1 MNKEFIQEGKKA
13 MVIFFLLLSCLSFGQ
28 GGWMRKYD
36 FGMPSSVICSILPDT
51 NFYWISGIAV
61 DTNQLPLVVSGSF
74 IGRMDEVGNILSF
87 KYILKQD
94 TSIGAWNKGLKKINN
109 DSLEV
114 FCESRVFSEG
124 VLIGGKLTYHTST
137 DELNYKLLP
146 VDTGLTFS
154 FPKDYIQ
161 KGNRYYIHSNTMIDD
176 TFAAGFSLIRT
187 RYLTYDLSLNELS
200 RIEFRGQYD
209 SLARNELCNIVL
221 SDDSTI
227 LLGYNTFRIQNN
239 PALAK
244 TILKKVDLQG
254 NVLWTYESPVSAKEG
269 VIAHLHQNNDKSIVY
284 AVNAFVDQYYAGG
297 QCCFYTYRGRV
308 VKIDTLGN
316 RLWER
321 DWGSGRFSD
330 DYPFQ
335 AMLVNEDE
343 SIITVGTQFF
353 INTPQDT
360 IYGGERGY
368 ITKTSTNGDSL
379 WARSYIIRNQL
390 NHWHNFMD
398 IEATNDGGYIL
409 CGRSAINGPVFPDE
423 QFTAMAWIV
432 KTDSMG
438 CVVPG
443 CHLVGVEEKT
453 KQRPKVMVYPNPA
466 HDYLAVFVPAGMA
479 TQQLQIQLLNLEG
492 KVVLEDQFTQSD
504 ATYLLELKNISAGLY
519 VLKVLQNGEV
529 LQTEKVVVE

>member
-1 MNKEFIQEGKKA
+1 MNKEFIHESKKA
-13 MVIFFLLLSCLSFGQ
+13 MAIFMLLLSCLAYGQ

-36 FGMPSSVICSILPDT
+36 FGMPSSVICGILPDS

-74 IGRMDEVGNILSF
+74 VGRMDEFGNILSF
-87 KYILKQD
+87 NYILKQD

-124 VLIGGKLTYHTST
+124 VLIGGKLTYHINTN
-137 DELNYKLLP
+137 ELNYKLLP
-146 VDTGLTFS
+146 IDTNLNFS
-154 FPKDYIQ
+154 YPKDFFQI
-161 KGNRYYIHSNTMIDD
+161 GNLYFVESSVKLNGVFVGGDQ
-176 TFAAGFSLIRT
+176 FIRN
-187 RYLTYDLSLNELS
+187 RFLTYDLGLNELDYVQFS
-200 RIEFRGQYD
+200 GQYD
-209 SLARNELCNIVL
+209 SVARNELCNMFQIN
-221 SDDSTI
+221 DSTL
-227 LLGYNTFRIQNN
+227 LLGYNTVTFNN
-239 PALAK
+239 GPSLAK
-244 TILKKVDLQG
+244 TILKKVDIQG
-254 NVLWTYESPVSAKEG
+254 NVLWSYESPVSAKEG
-269 VIAHLHQNNDKSIVY
+269 VIAHLHQNPDKSIVY

-343 SIITVGTQFF
+343 SIISVGTQYF

-368 ITKTSTNGDSL
+368 ITKTSSNGDSL

-443 CHLVGVEEKT
+443 CHLVGVDEEK
-453 KQRPKVMVYPNPA
+453 KQRPKVLVYPNPA
-466 HDYLAVFVPAGMA
+466 RDYLAVFVPVSMS
-479 TQQLQIQLLNLEG
+479 TQPLQIQLLNLEG
-492 KVVLEDQFTQSD
+492 KVVLEDQFTQRD

-529 LQTEKVVVE
+529 VQAEKVIVE

>member
-1 MNKEFIQEGKKA
+1 MNRFYLLMNRTTA
-13 MVIFFLLLSCLSFGQ
+13 VILLLLLSYFVYPQ

-36 FGMPSSVICSILPDT
+36 LGMPGTVITSILPDS
-51 NFYWISGIAV
+51 NCYWITAV
-61 DTNQLPLVVSGSF
+61 SADTVQLPLVVVGTFFAKLDTNGNVISKVF
-74 IGRMDEVGNILSF
+74 IS
-87 KYILKQD
+87 KQD
-94 TSIGAWNKGLKKINN
+94 TSIESWNKGLRKTNN

-114 FCESRVFSEG
+114 FVVTRIFANNVYT
-124 VLIGGKLTYHTST
+124 GGKLSYNMNSSEIH
-137 DELNYKLLP
+137 YKLLP

-161 KGNRYYIHSNTMIDD
+161 KGDRYYVHSNTMIDD

-187 RYLTYDLSLNELS
+187 RYLTYDLGFNELS
-200 RIEFRGQYD
+200 RVEFRGQYD

-284 AVNAFVDQYYAGG
+284 AVNAFVDVPSPGG
-297 QCCFYTYRGRV
+297 MSYIFRAKV

-321 DWGSGRFSD
+321 DWGPALGA

-335 AMLVNEDE
+335 CMLVNEDE
-343 SIITVGTQFF
+343 SIIACGVGYDYNFT
-353 INTPQDT
+353 DT
-360 IYGGERGY
+360 LQNGEQGY
-368 ITKTSTNGDSL
+368 ITKTSNAGDSL
-379 WARSYIIRNQL
+379 WSRHYVIRNQQY
-390 NHWHNFMD
+390 HWHNFMD

-409 CGRSAINGPVFPDE
+409 CGRSAIDGPVFPDE
-423 QFTAMAWIV
+423 QFTAMAWVV

-466 HDYLAVFVPAGMA
+466 HDYLAVFVPASTSNQA
-479 TQQLQIQLLNLEG
+479 LQIQLINLEG

-529 LQTEKVVVE
+529 LQAEKVVLE

>member
-1 MNKEFIQEGKKA
+1 MNKEFKQESKKA
-13 MVIFFLLLSCLSFGQ
+13 MAIFLLLLSCLTYGQ

-36 FGMPSSVICSILPDT
+36 FGMPSSVICAILPDT

-61 DTNQLPLVVSGSF
+61 DTNQLPQVVSGSF
-74 IGRMDEVGNILSF
+74 VGRMDEAGNILSF
-87 KYILKQD
+87 NYILKQD

-124 VLIGGKLTYHTST
+124 VLIGGKLTYHINSNL
-137 DELNYKLLP
+137 LNYKLLP

-154 FPKDYIQ
+154 YPKDYIR
-161 KGNRYYIHSNTMIDD
+161 KGDRYYIHSNTMIDD

-187 RYLTYDLSLNELS
+187 RFLTYDLGLNELS
-200 RIEFRGQYD
+200 RVEFRGQYD
-209 SLARNELCNIVL
+209 SLARNELCNIL
-221 SDDSTI
+221 MSDDSTI

-254 NVLWTYESPVSAKEG
+254 NVLWTYETPVSAKEG
-269 VIAHLHQNNDKSIVY
+269 IIAHLHQNADKSIVY
-284 AVNAFVDQYYAGG
+284 AVNAFVDVPSPGG
-297 QCCFYTYRGRV
+297 MSYNYRGKV

-321 DWGSGRFSD
+321 DWGTGQSAY
-330 DYPFQ
+330 DYVYQ
-335 AMLVNEDE
+335 AMLVNDDE
-343 SIITVGTQFF
+343 SIITVGSQRVWA
-353 INTPQDT
+353 IPNDT
-360 IYGGERGY
+360 ILPGSRGL

-379 WARSYIIRNQL
+379 WARKYIIRNQTS
-390 NHWHNFMD
+390 HWHNFMD

-423 QFTAMAWIV
+423 QFTAMAWVV

-443 CHLVGVEEKT
+443 CHLVGLNEET
-453 KQRPKVMVYPNPA
+453 KQSPKLLVYPNPA
-466 HDYLAVFVPAGMA
+466 QDYLAVFVPAAMS

-519 VLKVLQNGEV
+519 VLKVMQNGEV
-529 LQTEKVVVE
+529 LQAEKVVVE

>member
-1 MNKEFIQEGKKA
+1 MSKEFKQESKKA
-13 MVIFFLLLSCLSFGQ
+13 MAIFLLLLSCLTYGQ

-61 DTNQLPLVVSGSF
+61 DTNQLPQVVSGSF
-74 IGRMDEVGNILSF
+74 VGRMDEAGNILSF
-87 KYILKQD
+87 NYILKQD

-124 VLIGGKLTYHTST
+124 VLIGGKLTYHINSN
-137 DELNYKLLP
+137 LLKYKLLP

-154 FPKDYIQ
+154 YPKDYIQ
-161 KGNRYYIHSNTMIDD
+161 KWDRYYIHSNTMIDD

-187 RYLTYDLSLNELS
+187 RFLTYDLGLNELS
-200 RIEFRGQYD
+200 RVEFRGQYD
-209 SLARNELCNIVL
+209 SLARNELCNIL
-221 SDDSTI
+221 MSDDSTI

-269 VIAHLHQNNDKSIVY
+269 IIAHLHQNADKSIVY
-284 AVNAFVDQYYAGG
+284 AVNAFVDYPSPGG
-297 QCCFYTYRGRV
+297 MSYLLRGRV

-321 DWGSGRFSD
+321 DWGPALGG

-335 AMLVNEDE
+335 CMLVNEDE
-343 SIITVGTQFF
+343 SIIACGVGGDFNYT
-353 INTPQDT
+353 DT
-360 IYGGERGY
+360 IENGEQGY
-368 ITKTSTNGDSL
+368 ITKTSINGDSL
-379 WARSYIIRNQL
+379 WVRHYVIRNQQY
-390 NHWHNFMD
+390 HWHNFMD
-398 IEATNDGGYIL
+398 IESTNDGGYIL
-409 CGRSAINGPVFPDE
+409 CGRSAIAGPVFPDE
-423 QFTAMAWIV
+423 QFTAMAWVV

-443 CHLVGVEEKT
+443 CHLVGLNEET
-453 KQRPKVMVYPNPA
+453 KQRPKVLVYPNPA
-466 HDYLAVFVPAGMA
+466 HDYLAVFVPAAMS
-479 TQQLQIQLLNLEG
+479 TQQLQIQLLNIEG

-519 VLKVLQNGEV
+519 VLKVMQNGEL

>member
-1 MNKEFIQEGKKA
+1 MNKEFRQESKKA
-13 MVIFFLLLSCLSFGQ
+13 MAIFLLLLSCLSYGQ

-36 FGMPSSVICSILPDT
+36 LGMPSSVICSILPDS

-74 IGRMDEVGNILSF
+74 VGRMDEVGNILSF

-94 TSIGAWNKGLKKINN
+94 TSIGAWNKGLKKTNN

-124 VLIGGKLTYHTST
+124 VLIGGKLTYQIST

-146 VDTGLTFS
+146 VDTGLSFS
-154 FPKDYIQ
+154 YPKDFGKI
-161 KGNRYYIHSNTMIDD
+161 GNNYHIVSAVTINNHGTTGN
-176 TFAAGFSLIRT
+176 SLIRV
-187 RYLTYDLSLNELS
+187 RLSKFDSSFGELN
-200 RIEFRGQYD
+200 RIQFNGQFD
-209 SLARNELCNIVL
+209 SLARNVFCNLELI
-221 SDDSTI
+221 DDSCI
-227 LLGYNTFRIQNN
+227 LIGYNTFRIQNN

-284 AVNAFVDQYYAGG
+284 AVNAFVDYPSPGAMSYLL
-297 QCCFYTYRGRV
+297 RGRL

-321 DWGSGRFSD
+321 DWGPAIPG

-335 AMLVNEDE
+335 CMLVNEDE
-343 SIITVGTQFF
+343 STIACGVGADFNYT
-353 INTPQDT
+353 DT
-360 IYGGERGY
+360 IENGEQGY
-368 ITKTSTNGDSL
+368 ITKTSRDGDSL
-379 WARSYIIRNQL
+379 WVRHYVIRNQQY
-390 NHWHNFMD
+390 HWHNFMD

-409 CGRSAINGPVFPDE
+409 CGRSAIDGPVFPDE
-423 QFTAMAWIV
+423 QFTAMAWVV

-466 HDYLAVFVPAGMA
+466 HDYLAVFVPASTSNQA
-479 TQQLQIQLLNLEG
+479 LQVQLINLAG

-504 ATYLLELKNISAGLY
+504 ATYLLELKNISSGLY
-519 VLKVLQNGEV
+519 VLKVLQNGDL
-529 LQTEKVVVE
+529 LQAEKVVVE